1 MDYLSQ
7 VNYLIPVYRRELKKE
22 EILFIKDDLNAILD
36 QQIMISQLSSGITY
50 QDTENMDEYE
60 RSYIFSK
67 LVRMKQ
73 DEIEAKQKAYE
84 EMKQKTRG

>member
-1 MDYLSQ
+1 M
-7 VNYLIPVYRRELKKE
+7 KKE
-22 EILFIKDDLNAILD
+22 EILFIKENLNTVLD
-36 QQIMISQLSSGITY
+36 QQIVISQLSNGISF

-73 DEIEAKQKAYE
+73 DEIEAKQKAYDD
-84 EMKQKTRG
+84 MKQKTRG

>member
-1 MDYLSQ
+1 M
-7 VNYLIPVYRRELKKE
+7 NYSIPVYRRELKKE
-22 EILFIKDDLNAILD
+22 EILFIKGDLNAILD
-36 QQIMISQLSSGITY
+36 QQIMISQLSNGITY

-73 DEIEAKQKAYE
+73 DEIEAKQKAYD

>member
-1 MDYLSQ
+1 M
-7 VNYLIPVYRRELKKE
+7 NYSIPVYRRELKKE
-22 EILFIKDDLNAILD
+22 EILFIKSDLNAILD
-36 QQIMISQLSSGITY
+36 QQIVISQLSNGITY

-73 DEIEAKQKAYE
+73 DEIEAKQKAYD

>member
-1 MDYLSQ
+1 M
-7 VNYLIPVYRRELKKE
+7 NYSIPVYKRELNKE
-22 EILFIKDDLNAILD
+22 DILSIKENLNIILD
-36 QQIMISQLSSGITY
+36 QQIIISQLSNGITY

-60 RSYIFSK
+60 RSYIFGK

-84 EMKQKTRG
+84 EMQQKTRG

>member
-1 MDYLSQ
+1 M
-7 VNYLIPVYRRELKKE
+7 NYLIPVYRRELKKE
-22 EILFIKDDLNAILD
+22 EILFIKGDLNAILD
-36 QQIMISQLSSGITY
+36 QQIMISQLSNGITY

-84 EMKQKTRG
+84 EAKQKTRGI

>member
-1 MDYLSQ
+1 M
-7 VNYLIPVYRRELKKE
+7 NYLIPVYRRELKKE

-36 QQIMISQLSSGITY
+36 QQIVISQLSNGITY

-67 LVRMKQ
+67 LIRMKQ
-73 DEIEAKQKAYE
+73 DEIDAKQKAYE
-84 EMKQKTRG
+84 EAKQKTRG